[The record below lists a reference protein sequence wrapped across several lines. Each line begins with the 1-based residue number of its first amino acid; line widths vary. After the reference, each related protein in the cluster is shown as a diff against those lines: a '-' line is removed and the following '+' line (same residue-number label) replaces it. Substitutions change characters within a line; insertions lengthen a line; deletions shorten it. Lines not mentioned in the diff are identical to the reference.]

1 MVGFIGPAKWD
12 KMEKE
17 KRLQHLPEWSSLVT
31 LASENCMEQWGP
43 KSEES
48 GLQRKRRRHI
58 THSTG
63 GVWIVKVGKRSRG
76 LGGAHDDGPWG
87 RRGHTEVL
95 EVACLLMEV
104 IRRQESRRK

>member
-1 MVGFIGPAKWD
+1 MGTKVRGKW
-12 KMEKE
+12 
-17 KRLQHLPEWSSLVT
+17 V
-31 LASENCMEQWGP
+31 A
-43 KSEES
+43 EEEETA
-48 GLQRKRRRHI
+48 H